1 MCGDIFLRVGER
13 SGMAGEAWLVALS
26 GLFHD
31 IGKFRQRA
39 LWGERKPHEKHGAEW
54 LKEKVLPR
62 LNFLTDQQRTEIH
75 QTVDRHHEPSPYER
89 DIRVLKLA
97 DQLASGERVE
107 REGEEVGDPSQEL
120 LMPVFVNLR
129 LGNRFLPQSERQRW
143 RYATA
148 SMRLDETI
156 FPQTDQLVADYRSLW
171 EAFETAWNSL
181 PDDSPTFNE
190 PDAFVLTWLSLLRAY
205 AWCVPAAAYRHE
217 PDISLADHL
226 QVTGALA
233 SCLWELDNSTLDA
246 LETEPLGSDLEVALL
261 VGGDITGIQRF
272 IYTISSKGA
281 AKSLRGRSA
290 YLSLL
295 CEAIAEWA
303 RRKLQVLPCNIIY
316 SSGGHFYLLA
326 PLSERDAIDQIRS
339 ELLDLL
345 LGFFG
350 GELAIVIDA
359 IPLKASDFRINPNAD
374 KSPLG
379 ERWSELAGKLREL
392 KNALWREQAIK
403 DPSSVFGPFGRGGE
417 IETCD
422 VCHSEPNEPSGLKKR
437 GIYRPVE
444 RQMKGDEEVLRC
456 SLCQSFEELANE
468 IWRAKF
474 LLLRTHQQPP
484 RGELQWHSILQAL
497 GLELWLNDESELVQ
511 HYRNGDWV
519 FRLNEPDLS
528 PVVGNGRIVPV
539 IGFRFIPQH
548 TPTVEEAGTKRI
560 ADLTEL
566 SKQSHGAPY
575 FGVLR
580 MDVDSLGQLFREGLG
595 GMASLSRLATLS
607 RSLTVFFEGY
617 LNTICK
623 QVGLNRL
630 YLLYSG
636 GDDLF
641 AVGSWDAAID
651 LAEKVHDEFRRYAC
665 FNPCV
670 TVSAGVSV
678 HHEKFPL
685 YQAAEVAKGF
695 LERAKTFCHPDGHG
709 KDAFGFWGRAVDWD
723 ETQKWL
729 RSWHKQIVDWVGS
742 RKATRALL
750 FKLTR
755 IAELH
760 ERLERELQRKL
771 ELSAQEVEQRLK
783 FDKWRWRLVY
793 TLSRE
798 REELKRDLQELQRDL
813 IERDFINHLLLLT
826 RWVELST
833 R

>member
-1 MCGDIFLRVGER
+1 
-13 SGMAGEAWLVALS
+13 MAGEAWLAVLT
-26 GLFHD
+26 GLLHD

-39 LWGERKPHEKHGAEW
+39 FWGERKRHEEHGAEW
-54 LKEKVLPR
+54 LKGKVLPR
-62 LNFLTDQQRTEIH
+62 LKFLTEQQTEEIL
-75 QTVDRHHEPSPYER
+75 QAVERHHEPSPYER

-129 LGNRFLPQSERQRW
+129 LGNRFLPPSERQRW

-148 SMRLDETI
+148 PMRLDETI
-156 FPQTDQLVADYRSLW
+156 FPQTDLTVANYRSLW
-171 EAFETAWNSL
+171 DAFENAWNLL
-181 PDDSPTFNE
+181 PNDSPTFSE

-205 AWCVPAAAYRHE
+205 AWCVPAAVYRHE

-233 SCLWELDNSTLDA
+233 SCLWELDDSTLEA
-246 LETEPLGSDLEVALL
+246 LEAEPFKSDLEVALL
-261 VGGDITGIQRF
+261 IGGDITGIQRF
-272 IYTISSKGA
+272 IYTISSRGA

-295 CEAIAEWA
+295 CEAIAEWL
-303 RRKLQVLPCNIIY
+303 RRKLQVPPCNIIY

-326 PLSERDAIDQIRS
+326 PLNRKDKIDPLRL

-345 LGFFG
+345 LDFFG
-350 GELAIVIDA
+350 GELAIVVDS
-359 IPLKASDFRINPNAD
+359 IPLKACDFRIDPNEF

-392 KNALWREQAIK
+392 KNAPWRQQAIK
-403 DPSSVFGPFGRGGE
+403 DPTSVFGPFGQGGE
-417 IETCD
+417 VETCD
-422 VCHSEPNEPSGLKKR
+422 VCHSEPHEPSGLKKR

-444 RQMKGDEEVLRC
+444 HLMRGDEEVSRC
-456 SLCQSFEELANE
+456 SLCQSFEELASQ
-468 IWRAKF
+468 IWQAKF
-474 LLLRTHQQPP
+474 LLLRTHQQAPK
-484 RGELQWHSILQAL
+484 GNLQWHSILQAL
-497 GLELWLNDESELVQ
+497 GLELWFEDETELVQ
-511 HYRNGDWV
+511 HYKNGDWV

-528 PVVGNGRIVPV
+528 PVVGNGKIVPV
-539 IGFRFIPQH
+539 TGFRFIPQH
-548 TPTVEEAGTKRI
+548 TPTVAVNGSKQI

-566 SKQSHGAPY
+566 SERSHGAPY

-595 GMASLSRLATLS
+595 GMASLSRMATLS
-607 RSLTVFFEGY
+607 RSLSVFFEGY

-623 QVGLNRL
+623 QVGFDRL

-641 AVGSWDAAID
+641 AVGSWDAVID
-651 LAEKVHDEFRRYAC
+651 LAERVQDEFRKFVCY
-665 FNPCV
+665 NPCL

-695 LERAKTFCHPDGHG
+695 LEKAKTFQHPDGHE

-729 RSWHKQIVDWVGS
+729 RNWHKQIVGWIDS
-742 RKATRALL
+742 RQATRALL

-760 ERLERELQRKL
+760 EGLERELQRKL
-771 ELSAQEVEQRLK
+771 SLSQQEIERRLK
-783 FDKWRWRLVY
+783 FEKWRWRLVY
-793 TLSRE
+793 TLARE
-798 REELKRDLQELQRDL
+798 RSELQSQLQQLQQDL
-813 IERDFINHLLLLT
+813 IERGFIKHLLLLT